1 MVNKNIKCILAVAR
15 SEYVK
20 WISNPRIIIIGVL
33 LIFMHTLA
41 VEPLLERADKI
52 GLPLDI
58 LEPFAAIGNSG
69 MLVMLMPC
77 VFLLLISDYPKMTGN
92 TLFFVQRTGRWNWF
106 VGQIVFMIY
115 AIITFLIAILIGSVL
130 ISKGDITGTWSDVIT
145 KYDAKFPNEAGSFT
159 SQLIPSNLYN
169 QITLPSAIIHT
180 IILMAGIYVLA
191 CYGNL
196 FFQTYPYSVIWTF
209 AAVFVVATGVITCSL
224 KSETMWA
231 FPMANTIVWLH
242 YDEILKEPNFPV
254 WCSYLYFGIAI
265 MVVVILNI
273 IAIKRLEFLNIEMVE

>member
-1 MVNKNIKCILAVAR
+1 MNKNIKCILAVAR

-180 IILMAGIYVLA
+180 IILMAAYMFLLAMVIY
-191 CYGNL
+191 
-196 FFQTYPYSVIWTF
+196 FFKLIHIQSFGLF
-209 AAVFVVATGVITCSL
+209 AAISIVAAGVVTCSL
-224 KSETMWA
+224 KMNIMWS

-242 YDEILKEPNFPV
+242 YEEIIGKPIVPI
-254 WCSYLYFGIAI
+254 WYSYIYFCIA
-265 MVVVILNI
+265 VIILVLLNL
-273 IAIKRLEFLNIEMVE
+273 IAVKRFQFANIEQVE

>member
-92 TLFFVQRTGRWNWF
+92 TLFFVQRTGRWLS
-106 VGQIVFMIY
+106 
-115 AIITFLIAILIGSVL
+115 LIH
-130 ISKGDITGTWSDVIT
+130 IS
-145 KYDAKFPNEAGSFT
+145 
-159 SQLIPSNLYN
+159 
-169 QITLPSAIIHT
+169 
-180 IILMAGIYVLA
+180 
-191 CYGNL
+191 
-196 FFQTYPYSVIWTF
+196 
-209 AAVFVVATGVITCSL
+209 
-224 KSETMWA
+224 
-231 FPMANTIVWLH
+231 
-242 YDEILKEPNFPV
+242 EPTRP
-254 WCSYLYFGIAI
+254 
-265 MVVVILNI
+265 
-273 IAIKRLEFLNIEMVE
+273 

>member
-106 VGQIVFMIY
+106 VGQTVSY
-115 AIITFLIAILIGSVL
+115 THL
-130 ISKGDITGTWSDVIT
+130 
-145 KYDAKFPNEAGSFT
+145 
-159 SQLIPSNLYN
+159 
-169 QITLPSAIIHT
+169 TLPT
-180 IILMAGIYVLA
+180 ILRV
-191 CYGNL
+191 
-196 FFQTYPYSVIWTF
+196 
-209 AAVFVVATGVITCSL
+209 
-224 KSETMWA
+224 
-231 FPMANTIVWLH
+231 
-242 YDEILKEPNFPV
+242 
-254 WCSYLYFGIAI
+254 
-265 MVVVILNI
+265 
-273 IAIKRLEFLNIEMVE
+273 